1 MVSVYALVKILLSV
15 VKECDDYKVNKTTL
29 EQLRL
34 NDRCLISPSTYSNPS
49 KFGSWKAFMD
59 YLDES
64 NANIQIE
71 KITKL
76 VRTVGFEALLSKL
89 DGEND

>member
-1 MVSVYALVKILLSV
+1 
-15 VKECDDYKVNKTTL
+15 
-29 EQLRL
+29 
-34 NDRCLISPSTYSNPS
+34 
-49 KFGSWKAFMD
+49 MD

-64 NANIQIE
+64 NANIQID